1 MALALRAMLAS
12 PPRCP
17 SHWQRLDG
25 SGTRALL
32 RRMRVGDYLGA
43 ASPITAEALADGVG
57 RVGLR
62 LLEMGVE

>member
-1 MALALRAMLAS
+1 VSVALE
-12 PPRCP
+12 
-17 SHWQRLDG
+17 RLDG

-32 RRMRVGDYLGA
+32 RGMRVGDYLGA

>member
-1 MALALRAMLAS
+1 MALALRACIATSVSVALE
-12 PPRCP
+12 
-17 SHWQRLDG
+17 RLDG

-32 RRMRVGDYLGA
+32 RGMRVGDYLGA